1 MSHGFDLNDP
11 LICEG
16 FVGDGCGGGRLF
28 MVKDNTLKAYDPIT
42 KNSRVLLEGVEQALS
57 ISKKACI
64 VTVVCED
71 ETVEFDLS
79 AMSRVDNQV

>member
-16 FVGDGCGGGRLF
+16 IIGDGCGGGRLF
-28 MVKDNTLKAYDPIT
+28 MVKENTLKAYDPIT
-42 KNSRVLLEGVEQALS
+42 KNSRVLLEDIKNPLR

-64 VTVVCED
+64 VSVVCEN
-71 ETVEFDLS
+71 ETIEFDLS
-79 AMSRVDNQV
+79 AMKKV

>member
-16 FVGDGCGGGRLF
+16 IIGDGCGGGRLF
-28 MVKDNTLKAYDPIT
+28 MVKENSLKAYDPIT
-42 KNSRVLLEGVEQALS
+42 KNSRVLLDNIEKPIS

-64 VTVVCED
+64 VTVVCES

-79 AMSRVDNQV
+79 EMKKV